1 MLLPLIFA
9 ATVLL
14 PLLLFAAA
22 LTLQLSLLT
31 PQASNFPSPRSCSFC
46 ARSGLDLP
54 FPSVY
59 VRSCSFCARLHSLT
73 PPLSIYLS
81 IYLSIG
87 VCVCLRVCVCV
98 CVCAQFVRAL
108 TGSSPLPLSVCER
121 VRARF
126 VCLHTDASLPLP
138 SVCVRAL
145 T

>member
-1 MLLPLIFA
+1 MLLLCCCRFCFL
-9 ATVLL
+9 LL
-14 PLLLFAAA
+14 PSRFNSHS
-22 LTLQLSLLT
+22 SLLT

-81 IYLSIG
+81 IYLS
-87 VCVCLRVCVCV
+87 VCACVCVCVCV